1 MMGGGMMGGGMMG
14 GYGSGLTSAK
24 TITEEEAR
32 KAIDAYLTGINDAD
46 LELEQARHIY
56 ATLGQTRSASEVE
69 GILQLTHQ
77 IRERGTQYE

>member
-1 MMGGGMMGGGMMG
+1 VAACKT
-14 GYGSGLTSAK
+14 GLG
-24 TITEEEAR
+24 R
-32 KAIDAYLTGINDAD
+32 LAIQEGFLSDAD